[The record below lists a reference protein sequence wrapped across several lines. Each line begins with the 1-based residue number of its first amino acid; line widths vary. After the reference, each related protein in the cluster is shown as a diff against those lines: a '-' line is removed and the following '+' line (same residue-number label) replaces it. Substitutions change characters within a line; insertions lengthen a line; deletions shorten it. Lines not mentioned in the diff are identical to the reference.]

1 MITSMDEYDPGSGTS
16 SSAEDAGSSSK
27 FDISADSEEDW
38 VPPGPPDSAAARGTP
53 DTPPSTPA
61 GFGQPGTATAK
72 AGSSSSSSSAKQQG
86 VVMRGLTI
94 KPVQPRGAPQT
105 PYSVCKPPPPGS
117 TKLMSAGPSASS
129 IDVDAAVG
137 HPGKAVIEVAAGQG
151 MEPLDLVDV
160 AQELQQLGG

>member
-1 MITSMDEYDPGSGTS
+1 MITSMDEYDPSSGTS

-38 VPPGPPDSAAARGTP
+38 VQPGPPDAAAAAAGGAP
-53 DTPPSTPA
+53 DTPPPA
-61 GFGQPGTATAK
+61 PALSSQLGTATDKPGTA
-72 AGSSSSSSSAKQQG
+72 GSAKQQDA
-86 VVMRGLTI
+86 VMHGLTI
-94 KPVQPRGAPQT
+94 KPVQPPGAPQT

-117 TKLMSAGPSASS
+117 TKLVSAGPSASS

-151 MEPLDLVDV
+151 LEPLDLLDV
-160 AQELQQLGG
+160 AHELQQTGG